1 MEINRMFF
9 EEALRNQRP
18 MKARNGR
25 CAQMVGLNPLCG
37 ELGEFRWVVV
47 YGEVPNPTIS
57 GALTLEAIRDDGRVF
72 NNHLCE
78 WDVVGWWG
86 EEQTPE
92 VVIGCRRVHA
102 PSRIK
107 PANGQRYFAARMG
120 GSKGWY
126 VSHQEWGGFR
136 GDFECWNAGLL
147 YLEEEPAQAL
157 ADALTSE
164 LEGKQ

>member
-1 MEINRMFF
+1 MEINRVFF

-25 CAQMVGLNPLCG
+25 CAQMVGINPLCG

-57 GALTLEAIRDDGRVF
+57 GALTLEAIRDDGCVF

-78 WDVVGWWG
+78 WDVVGWWWA
-86 EEQTPE
+86 EQTPE
-92 VVIGCRRVHA
+92 VVIGCRRVQA

-107 PANGQRYFAARMG
+107 PADGQRYFAARMG
-120 GSKGWY
+120 GLKRMVCVASG
-126 VSHQEWGGFR
+126 VGRLPWGF
-136 GDFECWNAGLL
+136 
-147 YLEEEPAQAL
+147 
-157 ADALTSE
+157 
-164 LEGKQ
+164 

>member
-18 MKARNGR
+18 MKARNGS
-25 CAQMVGLNPLCG
+25 CAQMVGVNPLCG
-37 ELGEFRWVVV
+37 ELGKFRWVVV
-47 YGEVPNPTIS
+47 YGKAPKPDVDS
-57 GALTLEAIRDDGRVF
+57 GMSLETVRDDGCVF
-72 NNHLCE
+72 NNQICT
-78 WDVVGWWG
+78 WDIVGWWI
-86 EEQTPE
+86 EERPAE
-92 VVIGCRRVHA
+92 VEIGGRIVPA

-107 PANGQRYFAARMG
+107 PADGQRYFAARMG

-126 VSHQEWGGFR
+126 VSHQEWGGFS

-157 ADALTSE
+157 ADALNAE
-164 LEGKQ
+164 LGGKQ